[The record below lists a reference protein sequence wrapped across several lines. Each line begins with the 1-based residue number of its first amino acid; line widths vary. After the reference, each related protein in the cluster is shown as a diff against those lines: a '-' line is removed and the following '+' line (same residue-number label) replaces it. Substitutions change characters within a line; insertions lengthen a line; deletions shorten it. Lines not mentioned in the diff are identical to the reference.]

1 MILRL
6 CRFNGSVDIN
16 DEQAIALMQTCS
28 RFQEKEVTP
37 LQLIECEHCLVIK
50 RTGACYCKIEEV
62 KR

>member
-1 MILRL
+1 MILKL

-16 DEQAIALMQTCS
+16 DKQAIALMRTCS
-28 RFQEKEVTP
+28 RFQEKEAAP
-37 LQLIECEHCLVIK
+37 LYMIECVNCLVIK